1 MVEPGFEPRFLFL
14 IEFIYWLCWVFVAA
28 CGFSLVVGSWGYSL
42 VAIHGLIAVASL
54 VVEEALGTR
63 ASVVVALGLQS
74 TGPVVVVHRFCC
86 SEARGIFPD
95 RAWNLCPLH
104 WQADSYPLCYQ
115 AGS

>member
-54 VVEEALGTR
+54 VVEEAPGTR

-74 TGPVVVVHRFCC
+74 TGPIVVVHGLSC
-86 SEARGIFPD
+86 SAVRWILPD
-95 RAWNLCPLH
+95 
-104 WQADSYPLCYQ
+104 QD
-115 AGS
+115 

>member
-42 VAIHGLIAVASL
+42 VVIHGLIAVASL

-63 ASVVVALGLQS
+63 AS
-74 TGPVVVVHRFCC
+74 VVVVHRFCC